1 MTLVFRVQGDS
12 MTDCSADLSFN
23 PGDLILVAP
32 DHEPEDGSF
41 VVAQVGGEQVL
52 RKLTTENGKR
62 YLKALNPAWPD
73 IPLDDGV
80 VICSRVTFKWEPITV

>member
-1 MTLVFRVQGDS
+1 MTYILRIRGDA
-12 MTDCSADLSFN
+12 MTNPSGRPSFH
-23 PGDLILVAP
+23 PGDLIMVDP
-32 DHEPEDGSF
+32 DREPEDGSF
-41 VVAQVGGEQVL
+41 VVARIGDEQVL

-80 VICSRVTFKWEPITV
+80 VICGGVTFKWEPVTV